1 MDWHTTLDC
10 AILSSI
16 TGTTPPSKLDI
27 TSWKIPKD
35 NKLAD
40 EEFNQPGSIDLLI
53 EADLFYE
60 ILQSGSRT
68 RPGNF
73 PVLQEQFLAGQF
85 LVERHTQIKMNHNPH
100 MSREDNSLKSN
111 LNRFWEVEAVEQ
123 STMTAKQQ
131 ACEELPN
138 KMGPNPTDTFSLSEE
153 PDHSDPAK
161 FQGRKENKLLSTISS
176 LQGEGL
182 KHNNNV
188 DYTERGCQSF

>member
-1 MDWHTTLDC
+1 MNTATHHSVSIHLISRHTYWHTTLDC

-35 NKLAD
+35 IKFAD
-40 EEFNQPGSIDLLI
+40 EQFDQPGSIALLI

-60 ILQSGSRT
+60 ILQSGRRT

-73 PVLQEQFLAGQF
+73 PVRQETVLDWKISGQTPDTNRNEPRSTY
-85 LVERHTQIKMNHNPH
+85 L
-100 MSREDNSLKSN
+100 SRENKRLKSK

-138 KMGPNPTDTFSLSEE
+138 KMGPNPIETSSLSEE
-153 PDHSDPAK
+153 TDHSDPAK
-161 FQGRKENKLLSTISS
+161 FQEGRQVT
-176 LQGEGL
+176 
-182 KHNNNV
+182 V
-188 DYTERGCQSF
+188 